1 MKITL
6 QQSENTKITL
16 DVSQI
21 VSISGIVNSTGS
33 FKLTTVSGDVYEI
46 VASEYNAVQ
55 AVIGT
60 AGGGGGGSSEYTGME
75 VIETTERVLTL
86 QANKYYIL
94 GECVSL
100 DISIGS
106 ATTDGKLNEYIF
118 EFNSGA
124 TPTVLTLPS
133 TVTPSSLAIQPN
145 TKYVI
150 SIKNNVL
157 TEEGTPYSDINSLVR
172 NLMNKTIQEV
182 VIPEGVTAIPPYAFY
197 QCRQLTKVVL
207 PSTLTDI
214 GQYAFYQCSAL
225 SSINLEDTHAA
236 TINNYAFYQCTS
248 LPRIGFPSTLAS
260 IGPYAFAGCT
270 VLQSPTLPSG
280 LRQLDTFSFNACRA
294 ISSIVLPTG
303 LPTIWASSFYQCSGL
318 NSVTI
323 PDTVL
328 TLGTSCFNACSALS
342 SVEIPDSVTTI
353 QQQAFDGC
361 SALRDIIMYDNVIS
375 LTGAQTFRNI
385 NTSARVRI
393 YGTTQVI
400 PFLLGAPSAVK
411 FYVDDSMVQAYKTN
425 SAWSAR
431 ASYIYSLNDY

>member
-1 MKITL
+1 MKITVL
-6 QQSENTKITL
+6 QSGRVKITL

-21 VSISGIVNSTGS
+21 ASISGIDHISGT
-33 FKLTTVSGDVYEI
+33 FQLTTVSGDKYDI
-46 VASEYNAVQ
+46 LASEYGVVQ

-60 AGGGGGGSSEYTGME
+60 AGGSGGGSSEYTGME

-86 QANKYYIL
+86 QANKYYIF

-106 ATTDGKLNEYIF
+106 ATTDGRLNEYIF

-133 TVTPSSLAIQPN
+133 TVTPSSLNIQPN

-157 TEEGTPYSDINSLVR
+157 TEEGTPYSDVNSLVR
-172 NLMNKTIQEV
+172 NLMNKTIQEI

-225 SSINLEDTHAA
+225 SSINLEDTHLA
-236 TINNYAFYQCTS
+236 TINTYSFYQCTS
-248 LPRIGFPSTLAS
+248 LSRIEFPSTLTS
-260 IGPYAFAGCT
+260 IGTYAFNGCT
-270 VLQSPTLPSG
+270 VLQSPMFPSS
-280 LRQLDTFSFNACRA
+280 LRIIDGNSFQSCRNL
-294 ISSIVLPTG
+294 STIVLPTG
-303 LPTIWASSFYQCSGL
+303 LPTVWSNSFSACSGI
-318 NSVTI
+318 NSITI
-323 PDTVL
+323 PNTVL
-328 TLGTSCFNACSALS
+328 TLGSFCFDSDSALS
-342 SVEIPDSVTTI
+342 NIIIPDSVTTI
-353 QQQAFDGC
+353 QQEAFDGC
-361 SALRDIIMYDNVIS
+361 TALRDIQMYDSITSVGANV
-375 LTGAQTFRNI
+375 LRNI
-385 NTSARVRI
+385 NSGAKIRI
-393 YGTTQVI
+393 YGTTNII
-400 PFLLGAPSAVK
+400 PFLNGAPAAVK

-431 ASYIYSLNDY
+431 ASYIFSLNDY